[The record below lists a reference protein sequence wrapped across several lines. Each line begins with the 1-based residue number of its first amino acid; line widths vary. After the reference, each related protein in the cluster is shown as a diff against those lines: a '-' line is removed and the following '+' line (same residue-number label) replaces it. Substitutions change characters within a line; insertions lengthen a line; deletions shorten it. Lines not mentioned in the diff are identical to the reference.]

1 MNLNSNYLN
10 EKSFFCYAN
19 KIGFYLYTFFW
30 REKDNILKDVS
41 TTGKKKKSKKRMDA
55 SRKRRRTWT
64 QNWGQCVGSVYLLS
78 LDRIS
83 IVEVVLGEHEA
94 RF

>member
-1 MNLNSNYLN
+1 
-10 EKSFFCYAN
+10 
-19 KIGFYLYTFFW
+19 
-30 REKDNILKDVS
+30 
-41 TTGKKKKSKKRMDA
+41 MDA
-55 SRKRRRTWT
+55 SRKRWRTWT
-64 QNWGQCVGSVYLLS
+64 QNWGQYVGPVYLLS